1 MKTTMKHILVIGCLL
16 GIVGSP
22 MQGQTVVGGVVTSGA
37 TTAIQLGD
45 YHMQGAVGLPIVGE
59 AGLDPIVRSGIIS
72 HGNAVQKY
80 YESTLL
86 RVDSVVK
93 QIGDTFALE
102 VGYSASCALFQST
115 VVDRDWELK
124 LSFNRT
130 VLEPLRYDSLVDD
143 GDRYT
148 ITLTGSATSNNGV
161 LTRIPMMGRL
171 GNDSVTDVRV
181 ESFRWVDAQRQYVQ
195 SMQGTVVLRGLCNT
209 YGSTRLL
216 KDPSKMA
223 ILIAPNPVTGS
234 SFTMRTY
241 SDKQQVGTLVVTDI
255 HGNIVYTADRVEAGS
270 TWPMTTVELQ
280 VIPAGSYTVAIYT
293 ENDVVRTTMVK
304 LP

>member
-1 MKTTMKHILVIGCLL
+1 MKHILVIGCLL
-16 GIVGSP
+16 CLVGST

-72 HGNAVQKY
+72 HGNAVQKF
-80 YESTLL
+80 YESTLI
-86 RVDSVVK
+86 RIDSVVK
-93 QIGDTFALE
+93 QIGDTFALD
-102 VGYSASCALFQST
+102 VLYGASCALFQSN
-115 VVDRDWELK
+115 VASRDWELK
-124 LSFNRT
+124 VSFNRT
-130 VLEPLRYDSLVDD
+130 VLEPLRYDSIVDD
-143 GDRYT
+143 GERYT
-148 ITLTGSATSNNGV
+148 ITLTGNAASNGGV
-161 LTRIPMMGRL
+161 LTRLLLMGRL
-171 GNDSVTDVRV
+171 GNDSLTDVRL
-181 ESFRWVDAQRQYVQ
+181 ESFRWIDAQRQYVQ
-195 SMQGTVVLRGLCNT
+195 STPGSVLLRGLCNT

-241 SDKQQVGTLVVTDI
+241 SDRPQVGTLVVTDI
-255 HGNIVYTADRVEAGS
+255 HGNVVYTADRVEAGS

-280 VIPAGSYTVAIYT
+280 VIPAGSYTVALFT